1 MLNEVLYK
9 CHSCKLYLPQQK
21 TCQLMIPQMQ
31 GRIGPDDYCSKHM
44 SDIAICEHCG
54 GAILTPYVR
63 IVNNTVHTYC
73 ANCCAITQS

>member
-31 GRIGPDDYCSKHM
+31 GQIQPDDYCSQHKTNIEVC
-44 SDIAICEHCG
+44 DKCG
-54 GAILTPYVR
+54 SGLLVPFIQQKGDTIHV
-63 IVNNTVHTYC
+63 YC
-73 ANCCAITQS
+73 GNCISQS